1 MADVGVEKNPGFKET
16 FDTSCDEKVTAFF
29 FFNIN
34 CCRSRCLMATFHV
47 VKIILVTLRE

>member
-1 MADVGVEKNPGFKET
+1 MADVGVEKKTRLQRNVRYIVRRE
-16 FDTSCDEKVTAFF
+16 SNSFF